1 MGRASGC
8 PVRPSLSRG
17 RAGNIAGPGPSGTG
31 KEDPLNL
38 VRPSPAIPAGR
49 PVSAPLCKRAAP
61 GPGDLTPARG
71 PPPPLAPRPGSDLS
85 LQAAEAPDPGAHT
98 RAPGSPGPPR
108 LGRPH
113 PGRPRPAPP
122 PYRLAPA
129 RQPAGLALVRHRLA
143 TRSPVRLRPGP
154 PSSRHPARLASAG
167 LASAGLAPARLVQV
181 RHRLVIRAGLAP
193 VRHPVTSPASPR
205 PASPRSA
212 TVSPAGRLG
221 PGPPPGPPRAGL
233 PPSRNPVTGP
243 ASPGLATAG
252 LAPVR
257 HRLPTLPASP
267 RSATVSPPCRPH
279 PGPPPGHQS
288 GPPRAGLP
296 PPRHPA
302 GLAAVRHRLATRS
315 ALPRP
320 ATRLASPRPASPMP
334 ATHTPYLT
342 SLPVLQYTDFRL
354 Q

>member
-1 MGRASGC
+1 M
-8 PVRPSLSRG
+8 
-17 RAGNIAGPGPSGTG
+17 
-31 KEDPLNL
+31 
-38 VRPSPAIPAGR
+38 
-49 PVSAPLCKRAAP
+49 
-61 GPGDLTPARG
+61 TPARG
-71 PPPPLAPRPGSDLS
+71 PPSPLAPRPGSNLS

-193 VRHPVTSPASPR
+193 VRHPITGPASPR

-212 TVSPAGRLG
+212 TVSPAF
-221 PGPPPGPPRAGL
+221 
-233 PPSRNPVTGP
+233 
-243 ASPGLATAG
+243 
-252 LAPVR
+252 
-257 HRLPTLPASP
+257 
-267 RSATVSPPCRPH
+267 RPH

-288 GPPRAGLP
+288 GLAPAGLAPLRHRLASRPAWPRPATRPASRRSATVSQPGHRSGFARLGHGWPRPGP
-296 PPRHPA
+296 PLSPHPA
-302 GLAAVRHRLATRS
+302 GLTPVRHRLASLPASLRTATRSPVRPASRRSATASPPGRPRRGPPPSRHPVCLTAARHPSGLASAGLAHARHPYPLPHISACAAVHRFSIAMMFYNSAQRVSRPLGCPGPTRS
-315 ALPRP
+315 ARRMLRW
-320 ATRLASPRPASPMP
+320 R
-334 ATHTPYLT
+334 
-342 SLPVLQYTDFRL
+342 
-354 Q
+354 